1 MGIAGSELGV
11 GVTDADDRSAV
22 VHIFR
27 MTLIFHPASV
37 NEAGHILVA
46 EPRGGAK
53 RFTIGHMRSVRSASL
68 RDFDRDQDCRRKG
81 KPKYGTVGA
90 ALCRDISGRVS
101 RRKADPTFKLHE
113 RSHPVYFR

>member
-1 MGIAGSELGV
+1 MGVAGSELGE

-27 MTLIFHPASV
+27 VTLVLHPAAV

-53 RFTIGHMRSVRSASL
+53 RFTIGHMRSLRLASL
-68 RDFDRDQDCRRKG
+68 RDLYRHKDCRGKR
-81 KPKYGTVGA
+81 KPKCGTEEA
-90 ALCRDISGRVS
+90 ASCRYISGKAS
-101 RRKADPTFKLHE
+101 RHKAGPAFKSLE